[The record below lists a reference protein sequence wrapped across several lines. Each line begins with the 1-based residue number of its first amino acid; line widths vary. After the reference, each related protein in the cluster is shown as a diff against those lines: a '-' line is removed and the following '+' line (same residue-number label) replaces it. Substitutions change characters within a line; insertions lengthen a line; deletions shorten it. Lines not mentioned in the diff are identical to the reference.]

1 MHTVGPG
8 IREKTENHG
17 KCNGEFWY
25 VGNDDWREVC
35 VDAVKFLRNI
45 LDDVFKM

>member
-1 MHTVGPG
+1 MF
-8 IREKTENHG
+8 
-17 KCNGEFWY
+17 NGEFWY